1 MITAPL
7 SRSTELGLQ
16 VYLACLV
23 SFQNHVVAI
32 VFSMLKIHPILKI
45 RISDIFSAYCNH
57 LFNCD
62 LDPKTQLR
70 YWQIITSYQKWL
82 SARLSGVSS
91 AKEFLASPR
100 TKGYRPRSILLYHHA
115 LRLFNGFLGQSLKL
129 KIRKPRELPP
139 YCDKGDIEA
148 LIAQAERGHK

>member
-70 YWQIITSYQKWL
+70 DWQIITDYLLGYLACHQQK
-82 SARLSGVSS
+82 SS
-91 AKEFLASPR
+91 WRRHVPKATDP
-100 TKGYRPRSILLYHHA
+100 G
-115 LRLFNGFLGQSLKL
+115 LFFF
-129 KIRKPRELPP
+129 ITM
-139 YCDKGDIEA
+139 
-148 LIAQAERGHK
+148 H